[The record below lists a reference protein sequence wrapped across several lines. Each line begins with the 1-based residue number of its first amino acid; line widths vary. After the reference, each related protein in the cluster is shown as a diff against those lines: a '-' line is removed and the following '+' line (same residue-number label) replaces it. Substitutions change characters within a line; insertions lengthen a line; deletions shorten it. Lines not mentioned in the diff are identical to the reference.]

1 MANVTITTHDGVVYT
16 DPSQIK
22 IPRNEHTEL
31 LYSMLENYHPEKKKQ
46 MIKPRKRLPM
56 DKQGGEDNA

>member
-31 LYSMLENYHPEKKKQ
+31 LYRMLENYHPEKKE
-46 MIKPRKRLPM
+46 IETD
-56 DKQGGEDNA
+56 DKTA